1 MSKIGLIVSR
11 EFNQRVRKKSFI
23 LTTILTPLLLVGLM
37 VAPALVMQ
45 LRSDQVKRIAVVDRS
60 GIVGD
65 KLQGDR
71 ETVFVPADRSEER
84 LREDK
89 DEFYGYLVIG
99 PDVLADPSDVRLY
112 THEASTLD
120 LEGAIAERI
129 GQILEAEKLKAYAI
143 DDLPQIMQSVKTDV
157 TLRAFRIDETGGD
170 RASSSVLSMVSAYV
184 FGFLIYMF
192 VFMYGAMV
200 MQGVV
205 EEKSSKVLEIIV
217 SSVRPF
223 ELMLGKILGIA
234 SVAVVQFLIWVA
246 VVLVLGTAAV
256 QMLAGDALAQ
266 SAAMAGQMPSG
277 MDADTLSALRGV
289 TDFGFLAR
297 MFGGFL
303 VYFVGGYLLY
313 AAMFAAIG
321 SAVDNVQ
328 DTQQLQLPVTIPMI
342 FALIVMMN
350 VMREP
355 NSSLAVWCSIIPL
368 TSPII
373 MMARHALRGASLA
386 DCPFGRIALCEFR
399 RDGVDG
405 RQDLPGGHIHVWQ
418 ETGFQGALQM
428 DEIQVAAFRWPGPEA
443 HPTPGKK
450 DRVCR
455 TVVRRLACLLN
466 FILSAVPAL
475 TAQSFDERFSD
486 CFSKGDTAAARRVL
500 RQWEASAERPA
511 EFFVAGLNY
520 CFRMAR
526 QSLIVLG
533 DGPGNG
539 PTLETVDPGRLLPG
553 TFSVRGGALR
563 YGARPAGDS
572 VCRSGNR
579 GVPFASRHAFRQNLC
594 TGRDRGLRPLRR
606 CGRSVGR

>member
-157 TLRAFRIDETGGD
+157 TLQAFRIDEAGGD
-170 RASSSVLSMVSAYV
+170 RASSSVLSMVAAYV

-217 SSVRPF
+217 SSVKPF

-256 QMLAGDALAQ
+256 QVLAGDALAQ
-266 SAAMAGQMPSG
+266 SAALAGQMPSG

-373 MMARHALRGASLA
+373 MMARMPYGVPLWQIVLSVGLLYASFVA
-386 DCPFGRIALCEFR
+386 M
-399 RDGVDG
+399 
-405 RQDLPGGHIHVWQ
+405 VW
-418 ETGFQGALQM
+418 TAGKIYRVGIFM
-428 DEIQVAAFRWPGPEA
+428 Y
-443 HPTPGKK
+443 GKK
-450 DRVCR
+450 
-455 TVVRRLACLLN
+455 
-466 FILSAVPAL
+466 
-475 TAQSFDERFSD
+475 
-486 CFSKGDTAAARRVL
+486 
-500 RQWEASAERPA
+500 
-511 EFFVAGLNY
+511 
-520 CFRMAR
+520 
-526 QSLIVLG
+526 
-533 DGPGNG
+533 PGFKE
-539 PTLETVDPGRLLPG
+539 LYKWM
-553 TFSVRGGALR
+553 R
-563 YGARPAGDS
+563 YK
-572 VCRSGNR
+572 
-579 GVPFASRHAFRQNLC
+579 
-594 TGRDRGLRPLRR
+594 
-606 CGRSVGR
+606 

>member
-1 MSKIGLIVSR
+1 M
-11 EFNQRVRKKSFI
+11 
-23 LTTILTPLLLVGLM
+23 
-37 VAPALVMQ
+37 
-45 LRSDQVKRIAVVDRS
+45 
-60 GIVGD
+60 
-65 KLQGDR
+65 
-71 ETVFVPADRSEER
+71 
-84 LREDK
+84 
-89 DEFYGYLVIG
+89 
-99 PDVLADPSDVRLY
+99 LADPSDVRLY

-157 TLRAFRIDETGGD
+157 TLQAFRIDEAGGD

-217 SSVRPF
+217 SSVKPF

-266 SAAMAGQMPSG
+266 SAALAGQMPSG

-373 MMARHALRGASLA
+373 MMARMPYGVPLWQIVLSVGLLYASFVA
-386 DCPFGRIALCEFR
+386 M
-399 RDGVDG
+399 VWTG
-405 RQDLPGGHIHVWQ
+405 RQDLPGGHIHVRQ

-428 DEIQVAAFRWPGPEA
+428 DEIQVAVFRWPGPEA

-455 TVVRRLACLLN
+455 TVVRRLACLLS

-511 EFFVAGLNY
+511 EFFVAGLND

-526 QSLIVLG
+526 QSLIVSG
-533 DGPGNG
+533 DSPGDGNG
-539 PTLETVDPGRLLPG
+539 PTLETVDSTGSCRELSL
-553 TFSVRGGALR
+553 SEAVR
-563 YGARPAGDS
+563 YGTALVR
-572 VCRSGNR
+572 R
-579 GVPFASRHAFRQNLC
+579 GIAYV
-594 TGRDRGLRPLRR
+594 DRGIEAYPSRLDMRFGKIRALGEIGDYGRYDEAKPL
-606 CGRSVGR
+606 C

>member
-157 TLRAFRIDETGGD
+157 TLQAFRIDEAGGD

-217 SSVRPF
+217 SSVKPF

-266 SAAMAGQMPSG
+266 SAALAGQMPSG

-289 TDFGFLAR
+289 TGFLP
-297 MFGGFL
+297 GCS
-303 VYFVGGYLLY
+303 
-313 AAMFAAIG
+313 AASSSIS
-321 SAVDNVQ
+321 SAV
-328 DTQQLQLPVTIPMI
+328 ICS
-342 FALIVMMN
+342 
-350 VMREP
+350 MRR
-355 NSSLAVWCSIIPL
+355 CS
-368 TSPII
+368 
-373 MMARHALRGASLA
+373 
-386 DCPFGRIALCEFR
+386 R
-399 RDGVDG
+399 R
-405 RQDLPGGHIHVWQ
+405 
-418 ETGFQGALQM
+418 
-428 DEIQVAAFRWPGPEA
+428 
-443 HPTPGKK
+443 
-450 DRVCR
+450 
-455 TVVRRLACLLN
+455 
-466 FILSAVPAL
+466 S
-475 TAQSFDERFSD
+475 
-486 CFSKGDTAAARRVL
+486 AARSTTYRTP
-500 RQWEASAERPA
+500 SNCNCP
-511 EFFVAGLNY
+511 
-520 CFRMAR
+520 
-526 QSLIVLG
+526 
-533 DGPGNG
+533 
-539 PTLETVDPGRLLPG
+539 
-553 TFSVRGGALR
+553 
-563 YGARPAGDS
+563 
-572 VCRSGNR
+572 
-579 GVPFASRHAFRQNLC
+579 
-594 TGRDRGLRPLRR
+594 
-606 CGRSVGR
+606 

>member
-277 MDADTLSALRGV
+277 MDADTLSALR
-289 TDFGFLAR
+289 
-297 MFGGFL
+297 
-303 VYFVGGYLLY
+303 
-313 AAMFAAIG
+313 
-321 SAVDNVQ
+321 
-328 DTQQLQLPVTIPMI
+328 
-342 FALIVMMN
+342 
-350 VMREP
+350 E
-355 NSSLAVWCSIIPL
+355 
-368 TSPII
+368 
-373 MMARHALRGASLA
+373 
-386 DCPFGRIALCEFR
+386 
-399 RDGVDG
+399 
-405 RQDLPGGHIHVWQ
+405 
-418 ETGFQGALQM
+418 
-428 DEIQVAAFRWPGPEA
+428 
-443 HPTPGKK
+443 
-450 DRVCR
+450 
-455 TVVRRLACLLN
+455 
-466 FILSAVPAL
+466 
-475 TAQSFDERFSD
+475 
-486 CFSKGDTAAARRVL
+486 
-500 RQWEASAERPA
+500 
-511 EFFVAGLNY
+511 
-520 CFRMAR
+520 
-526 QSLIVLG
+526 
-533 DGPGNG
+533 
-539 PTLETVDPGRLLPG
+539 
-553 TFSVRGGALR
+553 
-563 YGARPAGDS
+563 
-572 VCRSGNR
+572 
-579 GVPFASRHAFRQNLC
+579 
-594 TGRDRGLRPLRR
+594 
-606 CGRSVGR
+606 

>member
-157 TLRAFRIDETGGD
+157 TLQAFRIDEAGGD

-217 SSVRPF
+217 SSVKPF

-256 QMLAGDALAQ
+256 QMLAGAGPKRRAGRTDALGNGCRYAVGAQ
-266 SAAMAGQMPSG
+266 GSDRLRVSCP
-277 MDADTLSALRGV
+277 DVRRLPRLFRRRLSALCGDVRGDRQRGRQR
-289 TDFGFLAR
+289 TGHPATAIAR
-297 MFGGFL
+297 DHSDDIR
-303 VYFVGGYLLY
+303 
-313 AAMFAAIG
+313 ADRDDERHARA
-321 SAVDNVQ
+321 
-328 DTQQLQLPVTIPMI
+328 QQLAGRLVQYHP
-342 FALIVMMN
+342 AD
-350 VMREP
+350 
-355 NSSLAVWCSIIPL
+355 LADHHDG
-368 TSPII
+368 
-373 MMARHALRGASLA
+373 AHALRGASLA

-405 RQDLPGGHIHVWQ
+405 RQDLPGGHIHVRQ

-428 DEIQVAAFRWPGPEA
+428 DEIQVAVFRWPGPEA

-455 TVVRRLACLLN
+455 TVVRRLACLLS

-511 EFFVAGLNY
+511 EFFVVGLND

-526 QSLIVLG
+526 QSLTVSG
-533 DGPGNG
+533 DSPGDGNG
-539 PTLETVDPGRLLPG
+539 PTLETVDSTGSCRELSL
-553 TFSVRGGALR
+553 SEAVR
-563 YGARPAGDS
+563 YGTALVR
-572 VCRSGNR
+572 R
-579 GVPFASRHAFRQNLC
+579 GIAYV
-594 TGRDRGLRPLRR
+594 DRGIEAYPSRLDMRFGKIRALGEIGDYGRYDEAKPL
-606 CGRSVGR
+606 C